1 MKLKSFVISAAV
13 CASLL
18 LTTAQAA
25 RTLRV
30 IGRSPFYQPQ
40 LTSVADLKEMI
51 QTKEMDV
58 KRGFDLTPQADLFPA
73 FMDQIFKAEIETV
86 AFEKGS
92 MRLVNMADSG
102 LV

>member
-1 MKLKSFVISAAV
+1 MKLKSFVITAAV
-13 CASLL
+13 CVFLL
-18 LTTAQAA
+18 FSTAQAA
-25 RTLRV
+25 TTLRV
-30 IGRSPFYQPQ
+30 IGRSPFYQPP

-51 QTKEMDV
+51 QTKETDV
-58 KRGFDLTPQADLFPA
+58 KRGFDLTPQADLFSA
-73 FMDQIFKAEIETV
+73 FMDHIFKAEIETV